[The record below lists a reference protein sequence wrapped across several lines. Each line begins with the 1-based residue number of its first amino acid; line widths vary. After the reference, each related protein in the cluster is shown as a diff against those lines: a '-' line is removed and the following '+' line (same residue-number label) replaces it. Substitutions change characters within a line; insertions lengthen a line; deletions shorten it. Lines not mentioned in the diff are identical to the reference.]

1 MSTQQ
6 QPPYYPPYYPQPE
19 PEEED
24 SIDLLA
30 LAKKIWAGRKTIL
43 IGALIGTVLGIATAL
58 LTTKQYTVST
68 VMVPQVASKSSAG
81 GLSSLAALAGIDL
94 GSAMSTGEI
103 SPLIYPQIV
112 SSTPFQLELMQSK
125 FHFQEVSQPVSLFDY
140 YTHYKKK
147 SVLSS
152 IRKYTIG
159 LPGVLKKAITG
170 DKKDTLAVSGMDKSL
185 LRLNEEQAE
194 IAKLLEK
201 IIGVEVDAKQG
212 YLTLT
217 VTMNEPLV
225 AAELAQ
231 KAQDILQREII
242 RFKVQKAQADLD
254 FIQGRYDELK
264 ARAEGYQVGIAQKS
278 DQYKNLVS
286 SVPQVQSTRLQT
298 QYGIA
303 STVFTEVAK
312 QLEQAK
318 IQVKRDTPTFTI
330 IQPVVLPNLPSG
342 TSRAVYVVVFLLLGG
357 IVGTGIVL
365 AKGVLQNLKA
375 KWREKEEEIEN

>member
-19 PEEED
+19 PDEED

-43 IGALIGTVLGIATAL
+43 IGALIGTLLGIATAL

-68 VMVPQVASKSSAG
+68 VMVPQVAGKSSAG

-147 SVLSS
+147 SILSS

-170 DKKDTLAVSGMDKSL
+170 DKKDTLTIGAIDKSM
-185 LRLNEEQAE
+185 LRLNEEQVE

-201 IIGVEVDAKQG
+201 IIVLDVDAKQG

-217 VTMNEPLV
+217 VTMDEPLV

-330 IQPVVLPNLPSG
+330 IQPVTVPYEPSG
-342 TSRAVYVVVFLLLGG
+342 SGRMMKVVIFLFFGVVLGIG
-357 IVGTGIVL
+357 VIYLKDVL
-365 AKGVLQNLKA
+365 ERLKE
-375 KWREKEEEIEN
+375 KWNGEKVDN

>member
-58 LTTKQYTVST
+58 LSTKQYTVST

-201 IIGVEVDAKQG
+201 IIGLEVDAKQG